1 MNYSLLIVLYMSIIQ
16 DRAICYTPIGHILI
30 FPIDLFYNVGPRI
43 WNALLNKFDVNVP
56 ISQFK
61 QNNRKYLHDH
71 SLVIVYPK

>member
-16 DRAICYTPIGHILI
+16 DRAICYTHTDISYRSFHN
-30 FPIDLFYNVGPRI
+30 FGPRI